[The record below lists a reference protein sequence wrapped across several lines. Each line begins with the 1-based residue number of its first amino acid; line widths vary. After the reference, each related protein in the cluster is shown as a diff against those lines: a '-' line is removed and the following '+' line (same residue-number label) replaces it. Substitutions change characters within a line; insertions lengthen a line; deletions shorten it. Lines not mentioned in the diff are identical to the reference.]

1 MKQVLAVIVG
11 ALFVAYSAG
20 ADCDGLQ
27 RFKVQHQWQESF
39 GSGHHRIDFG
49 VKLFGKLFHDHP
61 ETRELFPRVHG
72 ENIYSAEFKAHAE
85 RVLGGLSMTIGLLD
99 DPEAV
104 KAQLAHLNEQHKPR
118 GIKPEYFNF
127 LGEELLELLPEYLGS
142 KLDYAAWKACYTKL
156 VAAITA

>member
-1 MKQVLAVIVG
+1 MKLVLAVILSVC
-11 ALFVAYSAG
+11 VAYAAA

-39 GSGHHRIDFG
+39 GSGHHRVEFG
-49 VKLFGKLFHDHP
+49 VKLFNKLFHDHP
-61 ETRELFPRVHG
+61 ETRAVFERVHG
-72 ENIYSAEFKAHAE
+72 DNIYSPEFKAHAE

-118 GIKPEYFNF
+118 GLKPEYFTY
-127 LGEELLELLPEYLGS
+127 LGEELLDLLPEYLGS
-142 KLDYAAWKACYTKL
+142 RLDYAAWKACYNKL
-156 VAAITA
+156 VSAISA